1 MPARLVLVNGAPGSG
16 KSTVARALAER
27 ASVGGAEALALALDV
42 DQLKHA
48 LGGWENDP
56 TASGLHAR
64 RLALALAAE
73 QLRSGR
79 DVFVGQYLARPE
91 FVEALD
97 ALAQRC
103 AASFHEYVLVVD
115 AERLAARL
123 RSRALRPTR
132 AEHDVNNRL
141 VGPADVPELIRSLEP
156 LLAVRPRTVRID
168 ANGALEETVAAI
180 DATLR

>member
-1 MPARLVLVNGAPGSG
+1 VPARLVLVNGAPGSG

-27 ASVGGAEALALALDV
+27 ASDAGVGGLALALDV

-48 LGGWENDP
+48 LGGWERDP
-56 TASGLHAR
+56 TTSGLHAR

-91 FVEALD
+91 FVEALE
-97 ALAQRC
+97 ALALRC
-103 AASFHEYVLVVD
+103 SAAFHEYVLDVG

-123 RSRALRPTR
+123 RSRALTPTR
-132 AEHDVNNRL
+132 TEHDVNNRL
-141 VGPADVPELIRSLEP
+141 VGPADVPELIGSLEP
-156 LLAVRPRTVRID
+156 LLAVRPETVRID

-180 DATLR
+180 EATLR